1 MTVSVGMVGFG
12 FSGATIHAPLIRAAG
27 MRVEAVVTTRPSQ
40 ARAIC
45 PDARIF
51 GGLTEMLE
59 NHGLDLVLIATP
71 NHLHVTQATASLLAG
86 CHVVIDKPAALDTL
100 QVDELI
106 SIAKACDRK
115 ISVFHNRRW
124 DSDFLTLERLLR
136 ADRLG
141 EISAFETRWDRFRPR
156 VAERWRENRDSGG
169 GILLDLGTHLV
180 DQALRLFGRPHWVQ
194 ASVVAQRPHATVD
207 DAFEIL
213 MMKGP
218 LLIKLGV
225 SSLAPLPAPRYR
237 VHGSR
242 GTFLKAGLDIQEQ
255 QLRDG
260 RDPLAADFGC
270 EPEAQWGTITAAN
283 GGAATMANLA
293 ATESVTPA
301 RGCWLEYY
309 RLMRAS
315 IESGGPVPVSLE
327 EARETIA
334 VLDAARRSSAAGRR
348 IDLEEPPLRVP
359 EPVARG
365 PTPPRARPNPG

>member
-1 MTVSVGMVGFG
+1 MTVSVGMAGFG
-12 FSGATIHAPLIRAAG
+12 FSGGTIHAPLIRAAG
-27 MRVEAVVTTRPSQ
+27 MCVEAIVTGRPSQ
-40 ARAIC
+40 ALSVC

-51 GGLTEMLE
+51 GDLTEMLE
-59 NHGLDLVLIATP
+59 GHDLDLVVIATP
-71 NHLHVTQATASLLAG
+71 NHLHVAQATAALLAG

-100 QVDELI
+100 QLDELI
-106 SIAKACDRK
+106 SVAKSRDLK

-136 ADRLG
+136 ADALG
-141 EISAFETRWDRFRPR
+141 AISAFETRWDRFRPQ

-169 GILLDLGTHLV
+169 GILLDLGSHLV
-180 DQALRLFGRPHWVQ
+180 DQALRLFGRPNWVQ
-194 ASVVAQRPHATVD
+194 ASVVAQRSHATVD

-213 MMKGP
+213 MMKGT

-225 SSLAPLPAPRYR
+225 SSLAPAPAPRYR

-242 GTFLKAGLDIQEQ
+242 GTFLKDGLDVQEQ

-260 RDPLAADFGC
+260 RDPLAVDFGC
-270 EPEAQWGTITAAN
+270 EPQSRWGTMTAVNSGAATAAN
-283 GGAATMANLA
+283 AT
-293 ATESVTPA
+293 TEPVTSE

-327 EARETIA
+327 EARETIGI
-334 VLDAARRSSAAGRR
+334 LDAARRSSAEGRR
-348 IDLEEPPLRVP
+348 IDLL
-359 EPVARG
+359 
-365 PTPPRARPNPG
+365 

>member
-1 MTVSVGMVGFG
+1 
-12 FSGATIHAPLIRAAG
+12 
-27 MRVEAVVTTRPSQ
+27 MRVKAIVTSRPSQ
-40 ARAIC
+40 ARSIC

-51 GGLTEMLE
+51 GGLSEMLE
-59 NHGLDLVLIATP
+59 SHDLDLVVIATP

-106 SIAKACDRK
+106 SIAKSCDRK

-124 DSDFLTLERLLR
+124 DSDFLTLERLLK
-136 ADRLG
+136 ANTLG
-141 EISAFETRWDRFRPR
+141 VISAFETRWDRFRPQ
-156 VAERWRENRDSGG
+156 VAVRWRENRDSGG

-194 ASVVAQRPHATVD
+194 ASVVAQRSHATVD

-213 MMKGP
+213 MMKGT

-225 SSLAPLPAPRYR
+225 SSLAPAPAPRYR
-237 VHGSR
+237 VHGSQ
-242 GTFLKAGLDIQEQ
+242 GTFLKAGLDVQEQ

-260 RDPLAADFGC
+260 RDPLAVDFGC
-270 EPEAQWGTITAAN
+270 ESHSHWGTITAAN
-283 GGAATMANLA
+283 SGAGTTANAA
-293 ATESVTPA
+293 ATESVA
-301 RGCWLEYY
+301 SERGCWLEYY

-327 EARETIA
+327 EARETIGI
-334 VLDAARRSSAAGRR
+334 LDAARQSSAEGRR
-348 IDLEEPPLRVP
+348 IDLLEPR
-359 EPVARG
+359 R
-365 PTPPRARPNPG
+365 